1 MRGRMG
7 LFRRRS
13 NEPDDPVGRLDRA
26 NVPRRLD
33 PIVADA
39 IRAHTRWRELV
50 SSLEDGPLVARLSEI
65 GERVERGVIDVHGT
79 AVRVGEVERVLAT
92 LDPDRAVAEFKRL
105 KRAADAGAAPAE
117 FDAVRQRFE
126 STQRLLNV
134 VVDAEERL
142 RILDARLGAAVARG
156 AEIALTAGGAEFSA
170 LDDDLDSVLD
180 DLTALRAGLDAVN

>member
-1 MRGRMG
+1 MG

-13 NEPDDPVGRLDRA
+13 SEPDDPVARLDRA
-26 NVPRRLD
+26 KVPRRLD

-39 IRAHTRWRELV
+39 IRANTRWRELV
-50 SSLEDGPLVARLSEI
+50 SSLEDGPLVARLNEI

-92 LDPDRAVAEFKRL
+92 LDPDRAVTEFKRL
-105 KRAADAGAAPAE
+105 KRAVDAGAAPPE

-134 VVDAEERL
+134 VADAEERL

-180 DLTALRAGLDAVN
+180 ELTALRAGLDAVN